1 MPSLFSE
8 EDIRHYALK
17 MSVKEFEKN
26 YLEAKLN
33 RIKEE
38 FIRVYGSMKD
48 KLSAE
53 QTNKLVEGFCK
64 QMVRNVFAN
73 FLRKN
78 CNKGSIRCFSLHL

>member
-33 RIKEE
+33 RIKE
-38 FIRVYGSMKD
+38 D
-48 KLSAE
+48 L
-53 QTNKLVEGFCK
+53 
-64 QMVRNVFAN
+64 
-73 FLRKN
+73 
-78 CNKGSIRCFSLHL
+78 